1 MIPMSMLAERPM
13 IMPPSLTTAK
23 SKTLFMNEMD
33 ALSNPVFTKTADEI
47 NFVMN
52 TQPNLRGTLEDL
64 LTPVP
69 PPEASAM
76 EEPEQEQEQEEEEE
90 GVELAVDTIKIAEFS
105 KEDDKFFRDFLTSN
119 KVKKGNLIQL
129 YADTRRNLDRE
140 VIRTN
145 EIPPT
150 NEMRSG
156 KYNKTDLLDFFELM
170 GVTTEMMYEHL
181 LVNRFN
187 LPADIAG
194 KLQDEYF
201 VD

>member
-119 KVKKGNLIQL
+119 KVKKGNLIIL
-129 YADTRRNLDRE
+129 YAETRRNLDKE

-150 NEMRSG
+150 NEMRSS
-156 KYNKTDLLDFFELM
+156 KYNKSDLLDFFELM
-170 GVTTEMMYEHL
+170 GVTTEMIYEHL
-181 LVNRFN
+181 LVNRFH